1 MYSSKIT
8 TALDA
13 FLEASSVAAKWRVV
27 RPAERKLK
35 RAMSEA
41 FRAQGKAFLKSFAT
55 LEHHFSEAMTLTTPP
70 LPEDEWGPL
79 FDQAAA
85 ETMDDFVEPI
95 VAAVETA
102 MPAGAATAGR
112 ELGIEAAFNLKHP
125 RAVAY
130 IDQHGAALVR
140 GINETTRESMR
151 TLLKMAADEG
161 WSYDKTARRIR
172 AQFDGF
178 AGAMP
183 QAHIRDRAT
192 LVAVQEVGEA
202 FEAGS
207 EIVVRDLADAGLSM
221 EKRWLTVSDARVS
234 ELCQG
239 NAAEGWIPLEQS
251 FPSGH
256 MRPLGHVACRCT
268 TQYRRTR
275 GSE

>member
-1 MYSSKIT
+1 MLSLNS
-8 TALDA
+8 ALDA

-27 RPAERKLK
+27 RPAERRLK
-35 RAMSEA
+35 RAMS
-41 FRAQGKAFLKSFAT
+41 KAFVKQGREFLKRFAT
-55 LEHHFSEAMTLTTPP
+55 LENRFAEAMVLTTPP
-70 LPEDEWGPL
+70 LPDDEWVPL
-79 FDQAAA
+79 FDQAAK
-85 ETMDDFVEPI
+85 ETTDDFVEPI
-95 VAAVETA
+95 VEAVETA
-102 MPAGAATAGR
+102 MPAGAAAASK
-112 ELGIEAAFNLKHP
+112 EIGIEMAFNLKNP
-125 RAVAY
+125 RAVTY
-130 IDQHGAALVR
+130 IEQHGAALVR

-161 WSYDKTARRIR
+161 WSYDKTARMIR
-172 AQFDGF
+172 REFDGF
-178 AGAMP
+178 AGLKP
-183 QAHIRDRAT
+183 QLHIRDRAT

-268 TQYRRTR
+268 TQYRRVR